1 MFEIIGG
8 TFDSRGWI
16 NSLLSGRDIKKY
28 QES

>member
-16 NSLLSGRDIKKY
+16 YSLSSDRDIKKY